1 MRTHRG
7 GLLTSTLTD
16 QSLDEE
22 VRRAVPP
29 WRMAAAIGV
38 TALVLWVALTI
49 GGRAYVVLMFG
60 MVVGLVMLAIA
71 VVLTCV
77 VVTVAIAAFTGRRR
91 IGGAIT
97 VTLLAFLSTAVGIVG
112 FGEIPMI
119 WVGFE
124 LVHLIVAVASA
135 LVLGLFFEPLWART
149 LGCVALVAL
158 IVCGVV
164 LLTPEDTEPERSAD
178 AVQAEANFE
187 YYLENG
193 TYPMVADLP
202 GATVVD
208 QPGSG
213 GVSHTLM
220 ITEDGGVLDIVREE
234 VDMSNPEIQPC
245 WYLTRETLEL
255 SVTDSLADYASW
267 CVRAGEEWRMVDGT
281 GVARMEDGEITA
293 IRPAFDPD
301 VALVGGD
308 RAADADEIAAA
319 WASLRPMTEDEVRRY
334 VRWPGMDG

>member
-1 MRTHRG
+1 M
-7 GLLTSTLTD
+7 TSTLPARALDD
-16 QSLDEE
+16 QT
-22 VRRAVPP
+22 RRTVPP
-29 WRMAAAIGV
+29 WRTPAAIGA

-49 GGRAYVVLMFG
+49 GGQAYVVFLFG
-60 MVVGLVMLAIA
+60 MVVGLVVLAIA
-71 VVLTCV
+71 VAVTCAVVAV
-77 VVTVAIAAFTGRRR
+77 VVALITGRRR

-124 LVHLIVAVASA
+124 LVHPIVAVGSA
-135 LVLGLFFEPLWART
+135 LVLGLFFEPRWARV
-149 LGCVALVAL
+149 LGGLALVAL
-158 IVCGVV
+158 IVGGVV
-164 LLTPEDTEPERSAD
+164 LLAPEDTEPERSSD

-187 YYLENG
+187 YWLEYG

-208 QPGSG
+208 QAGSG
-213 GVSHTLM
+213 GYTHTLM
-220 ITEDGGVLDIVREE
+220 ITEDGGVLDIVRED
-234 VDMSNPEIQPC
+234 VDFTNPEVQPC

-255 SVTDSLADYASW
+255 ATTDSLADYASW
-267 CVRAGEEWRMVDGT
+267 CIKEGEEWRMVDGT
-281 GVARMEDGEITA
+281 GIARMENGEITA

-319 WASLRPMTEDEVRRY
+319 WASLRSMTEDEVRRY